1 MDFYN
6 KYLKYKNKYLQLKN
20 QIGGYTLNLDEWK
33 QIQNPGQQ
41 NCGIFLSD
49 VYPTY
54 ILKCDD
60 HFDKSKLDTVIEIN
74 KKIKL
79 FPNIINFTKIEK
91 NNYITMEKF
100 DGDIT
105 NIYFNLFPKIVLQN
119 MITKGVINE
128 KQEQQIFDIFLSKI
142 NYFGENKKQI
152 YISIDKLILDRL
164 INPEINKLY
173 IEYIRANPQIRHE
186 ISNITIGGHE
196 YKGIY
201 SLDIEREDDKYY
213 RYKEQL
219 SRILNFTG
227 ISLELYDTFI
237 NELIELWNF
246 YHEIISKEIIK
257 IKILLLRLGYGW
269 WDNKLDN
276 FGYILSTKPIDDFR
290 KDKVPKIFDKYLYVY
305 FLDWGS
311 GLFESSDMQYELQK
325 IVDEVNNGLNSYSA
339 HGQHW
344 FTKISSKNLLN
355 SNQENLNLL
364 GIDPEIVKILEK
376 SYEFNLSRFEHSF
389 TTIEEVE
396 HFIYN

>member
-6 KYLKYKNKYLQLKN
+6 KYLKYKNKYLHLKN
-20 QIGGYTLNLDEWK
+20 QIGGYTLNLEEWK
-33 QIQNPGQQ
+33 QIQNPGQR

-54 ILKCDD
+54 ILKCED
-60 HFDKSKLDTVIEIN
+60 HVDQSKLDTVIEIN

-91 NNYITMEKF
+91 KNYTTMDKL

-105 NIYFNLFPKIVLQN
+105 NIYFNLFPKIVFQN
-119 MITKGVINE
+119 MIAKGVITK
-128 KQEQQIFDIFLSKI
+128 KQEETLFDIFLSKI
-142 NYFGENKKQI
+142 YYFGENKKQI
-152 YISIDKLILDRL
+152 MFSIDKFILDRL
-164 INPEINKLY
+164 INPEIHRLY
-173 IEYIRANPQIRHE
+173 IEYLHANPQIRHE

-201 SLDIEREDDKYY
+201 ISDIEREDADYY
-213 RYKEQL
+213 KYKEQL

-227 ISLELYDTFI
+227 ISLKLYDTFI
-237 NELIELWNF
+237 NDLIELWNSH
-246 YHEIISKEIIK
+246 HEIISKEIIK
-257 IKILLLRLGYGW
+257 IKILLLRLGYDWG
-269 WDNKLDN
+269 DNKLDN
-276 FGYILSTKPIDDFR
+276 FGYILSNTPLDDFR

-311 GLFESSDMQYELQK
+311 GLFDSYDMQYELRN
-325 IVDEVNNGLNSYSA
+325 IIGEVNNGLKLYSA
-339 HGQHW
+339 HGQHV
-344 FTKISSKNLLN
+344 FTKISSKNLSN